1 MRNLEETAM
10 TNRVVKC
17 RQLKMAECEE
27 EIVQTKTLNL
37 LLGFAAVGLTRFC
50 FAASETPTP
59 THNSSDA
66 TGAAMWALGLCA
78 VAGILGFLFY
88 KRAHKFLSQDVST
101 LTEDVQTLTKGEAR
115 KESTIRTDEGQGLST
130 AISAYDEEQ
139 GQIRHSLKEQAV
151 QAEIR
156 AKALDKYVNQL
167 VSSNAETVGLLNDL
181 EWKNAKLE
189 ELNNRLEQLAFTD
202 GLTGL
207 SNHRTFQEKFRIAFA
222 AAKRYNQ
229 PLSLMILDVD
239 HFKKLNDNMG
249 HPAGDAVLVDLA
261 KTLQTMVRETD
272 LAARYGGEE
281 FAVILP
287 NTGLEGAIE
296 LGERIR
302 ESFEKSHT
310 GPAPYTVSI
319 GVAVMTPATEKAN
332 DLLQIADSSLYQA
345 KKTGRNRVSATQKNQ
360 TERRGA

>member
-1 MRNLEETAM
+1 
-10 TNRVVKC
+10 
-17 RQLKMAECEE
+17 MAESEANT
-27 EIVQTKTLNL
+27 VKKKTFIA
-37 LLGFAAVGLTRFC
+37 LLGFVLAILPGHG
-50 FAASETPTP
+50 FALSE
-59 THNSSDA
+59 A
-66 TGAAMWALGLCA
+66 TIPEQSHMDVSGAAIWALGLCA
-78 VAGILGFLFY
+78 IAAILGFLFN
-88 KRAHKFLSQDVST
+88 KRSHKLLSQDVLVIT
-101 LTEDVQTLTKGEAR
+101 EEVNGLTRGQVQ
-115 KESTIRTDEGQGLST
+115 KELKLRTEEGRGLFSAFNSFQDEQV
-130 AISAYDEEQ
+130 EN
-139 GQIRHSLKEQAV
+139 RHSLYELAK

-156 AKALDKYVNQL
+156 AKALGQYVHQL
-167 VSSNAETVGLLNDL
+167 VSSNAETVGLLSDL
-181 EWKNAKLE
+181 ESKNAKLE

-207 SNHRTFQEKFRIAFA
+207 SNHRTFQEDFRLAFA
-222 AAKRYNQ
+222 SAKQNGN

-239 HFKKLNDNMG
+239 HFKRLNDNMG

-287 NTGLEGAIE
+287 NTGLDGAIE

-310 GPAPYTVSI
+310 GPARYTVSV

-360 TERRGA
+360 TYRRGA